1 MEKALLSHIKDN
13 LGLYLTVTLFFV
25 GGIVTGTLVIQFLD
39 RQHVIQLAD
48 YLDNIFK
55 QFDGTTPELN
65 KVVYQ
70 ALINSIKETG
80 LVWFLGLTVVGIPL
94 VVAIIFLKGFVLGFT
109 VGFIIEQKAF
119 QGVAFSLLTILP
131 PNLIQI
137 PALFV
142 ATILSISFSLGLLR
156 GNIQTALW
164 QRFFAYSIYMFFI
177 TLVLVG
183 GGMVEAYLSPVFA
196 RVVLNY
202 F

>member
-94 VVAIIFLKGFVLGFT
+94 IVAIIFLKGFVLGFT